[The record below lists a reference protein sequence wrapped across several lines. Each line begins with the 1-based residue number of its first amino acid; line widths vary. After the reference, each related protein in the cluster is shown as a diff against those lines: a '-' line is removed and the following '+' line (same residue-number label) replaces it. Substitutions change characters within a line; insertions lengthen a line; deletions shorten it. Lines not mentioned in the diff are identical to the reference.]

1 MAITRC
7 LLLDVGLAASS
18 WSAAVFPTISDG
30 RVAPRTRSKSIIA
43 VAVALFNSLYLAASA
58 LGLLQT

>member
-7 LLLDVGLAASS
+7 LLLDVGLAAL
-18 WSAAVFPTISDG
+18 WSAAVAPTISDD